1 MNDDIQIQGSWLG
14 RVGFPR
20 DLLIYSKGY
29 KTENRGDRRKCSV
42 VKTQKKKKKREKPH
56 KNNNLRGR

>member
-1 MNDDIQIQGSWLG
+1 MNDDIQIWGSWLG
-14 RVGFPR
+14 GAGFPR
-20 DLLIYSKGY
+20 DLIYSKGY

-42 VKTQKKKKKREKPH
+42 VKTQEREREKKNPH